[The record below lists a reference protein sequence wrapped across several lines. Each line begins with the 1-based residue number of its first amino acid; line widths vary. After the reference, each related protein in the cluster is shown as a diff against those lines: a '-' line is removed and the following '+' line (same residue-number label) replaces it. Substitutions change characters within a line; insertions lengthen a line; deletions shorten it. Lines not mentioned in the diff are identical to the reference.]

1 MISKKINMR
10 MKFLV
15 WGLLLFFLNNNSIAQ
30 GFNEQILKD
39 SIINLSF
46 NQLSRVDM
54 ITVAKKLIE
63 KNKGVDPIIAEAV
76 IYSLGKKKA
85 RNDLEELS
93 KKLTENQLKD
103 IICFMNSEAYLRLSS
118 NEFSDALEAILITD
132 IKGFFTNG
140 ESWLFNVSPLS
151 DKNFNELS
159 DKYLKL
165 TNDVVASNRRV
176 ESLVLRLKNE
186 MGIDDTYMIT
196 TITKQ
201 IQNNYYL
208 YCKNVLVDYISK
220 EQLQEIVEFY
230 SQPYA
235 FSTNLTIILLN
246 SGLMDLNTLINI

>member
-1 MISKKINMR
+1 
-10 MKFLV
+10 
-15 WGLLLFFLNNNSIAQ
+15 
-30 GFNEQILKD
+30 
-39 SIINLSF
+39 
-46 NQLSRVDM
+46 
-54 ITVAKKLIE
+54 
-63 KNKGVDPIIAEAV
+63 
-76 IYSLGKKKA
+76 
-85 RNDLEELS
+85 
-93 KKLTENQLKD
+93 
-103 IICFMNSEAYLRLSS
+103 MNSEAYLRLSS

-186 MGIDDTYMIT
+186 LGIDDTYMIT

-208 YCKNVLVDYISK
+208 YCNNVLVDYISK

-235 FSTNLTIILLN
+235 FSTNLTTTPVRLF
-246 SGLMDLNTLINI
+246 LNTIIENPKMFEKMIKDNYGSLVRIKDTTSIVRDYMTRLPNIHL